1 MLLALLACPVAR
13 VSAQALTVDIV
24 GDALK
29 IRAPAFSFLNG
40 DPLARLKDGRSVRVE
55 LAALVLAAPG
65 KSPAAATR
73 RVFALSYD
81 LWEER
86 FAVTAVDARSQSV
99 SHLVLAAAE
108 AWCVEQLAVPVRA
121 LGALGRDRP
130 FWVRLEYRILD
141 GDAPAEPAD
150 SRLHA
155 AGAHRRVEPP
165 PQDRVVAA
173 RPRSRSVQAATGRLP
188 LAAMTLR
195 NRLIA
200 AFLASTLLP
209 LGATVWITTSLLDRS
224 LRYATTRELDQLS
237 RTLELTAKQFYQR
250 ERDALK
256 QDALAGRRR
265 PTTYVEANAQE
276 WPDEIRSFWES
287 GEAERFTVSGTSG
300 ERVDYMRRVDGSGRQ
315 PGVEIYS
322 RDLGGIRMDQLST
335 QVRDTRRLVNAIE
348 ERDLRRG
355 FTLALLVLLG
365 AAWLVSLLPLVLIA
379 HRVSRPIQ
387 QLTAA
392 LSDFAGGDW
401 SRRLETGTS
410 HGAPRDEVGRAVDAF
425 NDMADQLEENR
436 ERLVHLTRM
445 ASWQSLARKTAHEL
459 KNSLT
464 PIRLTVEEMQAR
476 QPASERAFMD
486 QAVQIVVSE
495 IESLER
501 RVRAFSEFASEP
513 MVHPEML
520 DINAVVTERVALLRP
535 VHPGVTYQLKL
546 ADGCLRAHADPD
558 LVNGILTNL
567 LQNAAEAAGPGGAVV
582 VLTRGEGERVLI
594 DVHDSGPGLRE
605 DVSATLFE
613 PTISFKKHGM
623 GLGLS
628 IAKKNAL
635 LSGGDV
641 AVIHGELG
649 GAAFRVWLP
658 S

>member
-1 MLLALLACPVAR
+1 
-13 VSAQALTVDIV
+13 
-24 GDALK
+24 
-29 IRAPAFSFLNG
+29 
-40 DPLARLKDGRSVRVE
+40 
-55 LAALVLAAPG
+55 
-65 KSPAAATR
+65 
-73 RVFALSYD
+73 
-81 LWEER
+81 
-86 FAVTAVDARSQSV
+86 
-99 SHLVLAAAE
+99 
-108 AWCVEQLAVPVRA
+108 
-121 LGALGRDRP
+121 
-130 FWVRLEYRILD
+130 
-141 GDAPAEPAD
+141 
-150 SRLHA
+150 
-155 AGAHRRVEPP
+155 
-165 PQDRVVAA
+165 
-173 RPRSRSVQAATGRLP
+173 
-188 LAAMTLR
+188 MTLR

-224 LRYATTRELDQLS
+224 LRYSTTGELDRLS
-237 RTLELTAKQFYQR
+237 RTLETTAKQFYQR

-256 QDALAGRRR
+256 QDALAGRER
-265 PTTYVEANAQE
+265 PTIHDAANAPA
-276 WPDEIRSFWES
+276 WSDAIRAFWES
-287 GEAERFTVSGTSG
+287 GEPERFGVSGASG
-300 ERVDYMRRVDGSGRQ
+300 ERVDYMRRVAGPGRP
-315 PGVEIYS
+315 PGVEVYS
-322 RDLGGIRMDQLST
+322 RDLGGISMEQLST
-335 QVRDTRRLVNAIE
+335 QLRDTRRLVSAID

-355 FTLALLVLLG
+355 FTLALLVLLA
-365 AAWLVSLLPLVLIA
+365 AAWLISLLPLLLIA
-379 HRVSRPIQ
+379 HRVSRPIR

-392 LSDFAGGDW
+392 LTEFAGGDW
-401 SRRLETGTS
+401 SRRLETSGGP
-410 HGAPRDEVGRAVDAF
+410 HGPPHDEVGRAVAAF
-425 NDMADQLEENR
+425 NHMADQLEESR

-513 MVHPEML
+513 LVHPEML

-535 VHPGVTYQLKL
+535 AHPGVTYHVRL
-546 ADGCLRAHADPD
+546 ADGTLRVHAAPD

-567 LQNAAEAAGPGGAVV
+567 LQNAAEAAGPGGAVI
-582 VLTRGEGERVLI
+582 VLTREENARVLI
-594 DVHDSGPGLRE
+594 DVHDSGPGLSE
-605 DVSATLFE
+605 EVAATLFE

-641 AVIHGELG
+641 MVIPGELG
-649 GAAFRVWLP
+649 GAAFRISLP